1 MTERRRYVDTHVHFW
16 DKSVIDYPWLEG
28 ESPIAH
34 THRPADLERARE
46 GVSLELAAIVFEEA
60 DCLPAHALQEAEWIT
75 SMAQEEEPRIRG
87 IVASAALEEGEGAR
101 PLLQALAKL
110 PLVKGI
116 RRLIQGESLGF
127 CTAPDFVRGVQLL
140 PEYGFSFDLC
150 IYHPQMGDVLE
161 LVEQCPD
168 VTFLLDHIG
177 KPGIAAGVMQPW
189 KDQLRELA
197 SRPDIHCKLSG
208 VTTEAD
214 HQNWNRD
221 ELRPYIEHVLDC
233 FGPDRVV
240 FGSDWPVVNLAA
252 DYVTWFD
259 IVQDSISHLSAEDQ
273 QKIMHDNGVRF
284 YRLNDGG

>member
-16 DKSVIDYPWLEG
+16 DSSVIDYPWLAG
-28 ESPIAH
+28 APAIAH
-34 THRPADLERARE
+34 PHLPEDLERARA

-60 DCLPAHALQEAEWIT
+60 DCLPAHALREAEWIT
-75 SMAQEEEPRIRG
+75 AMAEQEPRIRG
-87 IVASAALEEGEGAR
+87 IVASAPLEEGEGAR
-101 PLLQALAKL
+101 PHLQALAEL

-116 RRLIQGESLGF
+116 RRLIQGEPLGF

-161 LVEQCPD
+161 LVGQCPD
-168 VTFLLDHIG
+168 VSFLLDHIG
-177 KPGIAAGVMQPW
+177 KPGIADGIMQPW

-214 HQNWNRD
+214 HANWNRD

-240 FGSDWPVVNLAA
+240 FGSDWPVVNMAA

-259 IVQDSISHLSAEDQ
+259 IVQDSISHFSAEAQ
-273 QKIMHDNGVRF
+273 RKIMHDNGMRF
-284 YRLNDGG
+284 YRLNGSG

>member
-1 MTERRRYVDTHVHFW
+1 MTERGRYVDTHVHFW
-16 DKSVIDYPWLEG
+16 DSSVIDYPWLAG
-28 ESPIAH
+28 APAIAH
-34 THRPADLERARE
+34 PHLPADLERARA

-60 DCLPAHALQEAEWIT
+60 DCLPAHALREAEWVT
-75 SMAQEEEPRIRG
+75 ELAQAEPRIRG
-87 IVASAALEEGEGAR
+87 IVASAALQDGEGAG
-101 PLLQALAKL
+101 PAAALADCAGQ
-110 PLVKGI
+110 GI
-116 RRLIQGESLGF
+116 RRLSRTSRWPSVRAGVCGGAA
-127 CTAPDFVRGVQLL
+127 TAG
-140 PEYGFSFDLC
+140 YGFSFDLC

-161 LVEQCPD
+161 LVGQCPD
-168 VTFLLDHIG
+168 VSFLLDHIG

-221 ELRPYIEHVLDC
+221 KLRPYIEHVLDC

-240 FGSDWPVVNLAA
+240 FGSDWPVVDMAA
-252 DYVTWFD
+252 DYHTWFD
-259 IVQDSISHLSAEDQ
+259 IVQDSISHFSVQDQ

-284 YRLNDGG
+284 YRLEI